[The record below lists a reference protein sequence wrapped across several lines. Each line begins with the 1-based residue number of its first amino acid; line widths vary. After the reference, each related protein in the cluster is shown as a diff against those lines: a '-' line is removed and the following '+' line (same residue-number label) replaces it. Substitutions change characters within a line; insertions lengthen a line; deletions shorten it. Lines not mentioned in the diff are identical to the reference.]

1 MAMNSDKIAAI
12 KAFIQEV
19 NLDVQDYQALLKVLK
34 AQHTML
40 TKRDSERLEQTAA
53 QYQKFLA
60 KLEDRAAKRS
70 QLLMRIGVSS
80 DAKGVEKLIE
90 ALPDSIA
97 KPLTQNWIK
106 LQESVSECQA
116 QNERNGHLLSMQ
128 QSILTELTQSSS
140 ESQIYAPE

>member
-1 MAMNSDKIAAI
+1 MNSDKIAAI

-90 ALPDSIA
+90 ALPDSIS

>member
-1 MAMNSDKIAAI
+1 MNSDKIAAI

>member
-1 MAMNSDKIAAI
+1 MNSDKIAAI
-12 KAFIQEV
+12 KAFIQAV

-97 KPLTQNWIK
+97 KPLTKNWIK